1 MESDFCPWLG
11 KFLFERFLENSC
23 FQDLWFLRCI
33 YNLWNQHL
41 KYPLISIP
49 RLGKFELLITVD
61 REIIS
66 NWTFHHL
73 FFLKRGNCGRQQFDW
88 SRNNSWWRALTRKK
102 KQYIWHIL
110 VSQHLDVNHIKPRS
124 FCFQILK
131 SELKNLVSIKSY
143 SFVKNVIQ
151 ILVLAQ
157 KMLTLNWELI
167 SIFFQKL

>member
-1 MESDFCPWLG
+1 MIYCMC
-11 KFLFERFLENSC
+11 FLAIFWSAVFNPINPRIRWRVIFARGSENFYLKGFWENSC

-49 RLGKFELLITVD
+49 RLSKFELLITVD

-66 NWTFHHL
+66 NWTFHQL

-102 KQYIWHIL
+102 MQYIWHIL
-110 VSQHLDVNHIKPRS
+110 VS
-124 FCFQILK
+124 
-131 SELKNLVSIKSY
+131 
-143 SFVKNVIQ
+143 
-151 ILVLAQ
+151 
-157 KMLTLNWELI
+157 
-167 SIFFQKL
+167 